1 VIGVHNVTGGF
12 VAVVLL
18 LVLLIR
24 RPILAILLPL
34 SLIVLV
40 DHGVGGVVLLWSVV
54 VLLHELRGRG
64 RQPAPR

>member
-18 LVLLIR
+18 LILVIR

-40 DHGVGGVVLLWSVV
+40 DHGVSGVALLWSVL
-54 VLLHELRGRG
+54 VLVHELRGRG
-64 RQPAPR
+64 PNPAPR